1 MVKIQPSKQVKKDSG
16 IRAKDSMKALET
28 MPAKKSAI
36 IKIYKDKYQVA
47 LSLLGKVEGS
57 QSHKFFSGDS
67 WPYPWIMSNILP
79 MLSSI
84 SNHNA
89 AVDTSA
95 CTTIF

>member
-16 IRAKDSMKALET
+16 IRAKVMKA
-28 MPAKKSAI
+28 PAKKSII
-36 IKIYKDKYQVA
+36 IKIYKDKYQFA

-57 QSHKFFSGDS
+57 QSHKFFSGNS

-89 AVDTSA
+89 TVDTSA